1 MRIGQRIVERY
12 QVQSLA
18 GSGGMGKVYRALDEE
33 SGNQV
38 AIKVLSL
45 DASKYSRRFL
55 REAKVMAELRHE
67 NIVGYVDY
75 GQTDRGAP
83 FIVMEWVNGEDL
95 RQRMNRKKLELQEA
109 VDIIAGVGEALHF
122 AHRHGV
128 IHRDLK
134 PSNLMLVD
142 NRIEHLKLLDFGI
155 ARWRGPTV
163 EKMTRTGISIGT
175 PGYMAPEQSRGD
187 ADIDGRA
194 DLYALGCVI
203 YECLVGH
210 RPFHGEDVVAV
221 LARTAFDEPPRVSE
235 KRTDISAEFDDL
247 LADMM
252 ASNVERRP
260 ANGTILAHRARAIE
274 TATRPSVDETGAVGL
289 TTSEKELLSILL
301 IEGGGALEDSPD
313 GLLADALHRAGGQ
326 AQLLEN
332 GTNVVIFRSEN
343 GAASDLV
350 LRATRCALT
359 LRSMRPE
366 SKMSLATGQGEVS
379 GRRSLA
385 KTIQSAATLLRTAE
399 FSTEGQARPLS
410 IRLDQTTTRLLDG
423 RFDVRRR
430 AQDMPADGTDL
441 RGEQR
446 NAGPRLRTT
455 RTVGRKAEIAQ
466 ISNLFHHCLR
476 EQRPQAMLIT
486 GEPGI
491 GKSHLSGRVLA
502 SLQSETPN
510 LQIWSARAEAL
521 AKGSAFQ
528 LLRQL
533 LHQAVGITPDDDVAT
548 RREKLVQ
555 TTSKYIEG
563 SDALR
568 VAEFL
573 GELCEAPFV
582 ASEARVQLRSAR
594 GNAVL
599 MGDQMR
605 LAWEEFVAAVSRRCP
620 VVLVLED
627 LHWGD
632 LPTIRLMD
640 GALRRVV
647 HGQWMLIGIARP
659 EVELVFPSLWA
670 DHNCTVLPLGNLDD
684 DACRQLSHSILGHAA
699 KEEQL
704 QRMIRLSGGNA
715 FYLEELT
722 RAYQFSQGEQVPD
735 TVLALAQARLRTLAP
750 LPRQLLRAGS
760 IFSGSFSLGGLR
772 KLLGEEVTP
781 QDIEP
786 ALRALVAAELL
797 IESVDPLATQAGA
810 TQQYSFRSVLMRE
823 AAYSTLTDTDRE
835 LGHRL
840 AARWLHETGSRDA
853 LLLAKHFELGL
864 EHEKATEWY
873 ALAARQ
879 ALEGNDLTAAISL
892 AERGIAIGAK
902 RRTLGLLHGS
912 IARALL
918 WTGENGRSSEHST
931 LALENLKIGSREWA
945 QAAGDGVT
953 ALGRCGAFSD
963 IVNLGAEL
971 VAASQGIGMTGA
983 LASAMARS
991 SSRLFLAGRYQDAEV
1006 LFREL
1011 PTDTSNLANSDPVV
1025 DGHLLSAQANRYL
1038 CEGDPGHYLT
1048 LSEKSASAFD
1058 ASGDR
1063 RSAAITRV
1071 NVGFAYAELGDYRN
1085 AEAIL
1090 RAVLDVAIEMELDA
1104 IGSLARNNLGR
1115 VLLALGELDEA
1126 WDLELIAIESFT
1138 MQGDD
1143 RMANGSRV
1151 YLSKIHQRKGS
1162 LESAFKEAKEALQ
1175 GTSTV
1180 ATVRMQAHSQ
1190 LASVLLEMG
1199 QPEEALV
1206 AAKEAMGILQS
1217 LGQVEEGESF
1227 VRLMLV
1233 EAELQCMHLEKAQ
1246 EALKQAY
1253 ESLRRRVEQIDD
1265 PNWRLSFLEQVQDN
1279 ARIVQLSGEWGLDGG
1294 NA

>member
-1 MRIGQRIVERY
+1 
-12 QVQSLA
+12 
-18 GSGGMGKVYRALDEE
+18 MGKVYRALDEQ

-55 REAKVMAELRHE
+55 REAKVMAELQHE

-75 GQTDRGAP
+75 GQTERGAP
-83 FIVMEWVNGEDL
+83 FIVMEWVKGEDL

-109 VDIIAGVGEALHF
+109 VDIIAGVGEALHS
-122 AHRHGV
+122 AHRHGI

-142 NRIEHLKLLDFGI
+142 NSIEQIKLLDFGI

-260 ANGTILAHRARAIE
+260 ANGTILSRRARAIVS
-274 TATRPSVDETGAVGL
+274 ATVPSVDEAGAVGL
-289 TTSEKELLSILL
+289 TTSEKELLSVLL
-301 IEGGGALEDSPD
+301 IEGVGAFEDTKD
-313 GLLADALHRAGGQ
+313 GLLADVLRRAGGQ

-332 GTNVVIFRSEN
+332 GTGVIIFRSEN
-343 GAASDLV
+343 GAATDLV
-350 LRATRCALT
+350 LRATRCALL

-399 FSTEGQARPLS
+399 FSTEGKARPLS

-430 AQDMPADGTDL
+430 SQDMPADGTDL
-441 RGEQR
+441 FGEQP
-446 NAGPRLRTT
+446 NAGPKLRTT
-455 RTVGRKAEIAQ
+455 QTVGRTSEIAQ
-466 ISNLFHHCLR
+466 IASLFHQCLR
-476 EQRPQAMLIT
+476 EQRPQALLVI

-491 GKSHLSGRVLA
+491 GKSHLSAQVL
-502 SLQSETPN
+502 SLLRNESPN
-510 LQIWSARAEAL
+510 LKIWSARAEAL

-533 LHQAVGITPDDDVAT
+533 LHQAVGITPDDDIAK
-548 RREKLVQ
+548 RRDKLVQ
-555 TTSKYIEG
+555 TVSQYIEG
-563 SDALR
+563 SSALR

-582 ASEARVQLRSAR
+582 GSEARVQLRSAR

-605 LAWEEFVAAVSRRCP
+605 LAWEEFLTAVSNRSP
-620 VVLVLED
+620 VILVLED

-632 LPTIRLMD
+632 LPTVRLMD
-640 GALRRVV
+640 GALRRVTR
-647 HGQWMLIGIARP
+647 GQCMLIGIGRP
-659 EVELVFPSLWA
+659 EIEHVFPSLWA
-670 DHNCTVLPLGNLDD
+670 DHNCTVMKLGGLDET
-684 DACRQLSHSILGHAA
+684 ACRQLSHSILGHAA

-704 QRMIRLSGGNA
+704 QRMIQLSGGNA

-722 RAYQFSQGEQVPD
+722 RAYQFSQGEQVPG
-735 TVLALAQARLRTLAP
+735 TVLALAQARLQTLAP

-760 IFSGSFSLGGLR
+760 IFSGSFSFGGLR
-772 KLLGEEVTP
+772 RLLGEEITTA
-781 QDIEP
+781 DIEP
-786 ALRALVAAELL
+786 ALHSLVESEFLT
-797 IESVDPLATQAGA
+797 ESVDPSATRAGA
-810 TQQYSFRSVLMRE
+810 TQQYSFRNVLMRE

-864 EHEKATEWY
+864 EHERATDWY
-873 ALAARQ
+873 ASAARQ
-879 ALEGNDLTAAISL
+879 ALEGNDLSAAVSL
-892 AERGIAIGAK
+892 AKRGIAIGAK
-902 RRTLGLLHGS
+902 RTTLGLLHGS

-918 WTGENGRSSEHST
+918 WTGENGRASEHSA
-931 LALENLKIGSREWA
+931 LALENLRSGSRDWA
-945 QAAGDGVT
+945 EAAGDGVT
-953 ALGRCGAFSD
+953 ALGRCGAFTD
-963 IVNLGAEL
+963 IVALGSEL
-971 VAASQGIGMTGA
+971 VSACQERGMTGA

-991 SSRLFLAGRYQDAEV
+991 SSRLFLAGRYQDAEL

-1011 PTDTSNLANSDPVV
+1011 PTDTSNLEDSDPVV

-1038 CEGDPGHYLT
+1038 CEGDPGHYLK
-1048 LSEKSASAFD
+1048 LSEKSAAAFD

-1071 NVGFAYAELGDYRN
+1071 NVGFAYAELGDYRS
-1085 AEAIL
+1085 AETIL
-1090 RAVLDVAIEMELDA
+1090 RSVLDVAIEMELDA

-1138 MQGDD
+1138 IQGDD

-1151 YLSKIHQRKGS
+1151 YLSKIHQRKGA
-1162 LESAFKEAKEALQ
+1162 LDSAYKEAREALQ

-1199 QPEEALV
+1199 QPEEALS
-1206 AAKEAMGILQS
+1206 AAQEAMRILRT

-1233 EAELQCMHLEKAQ
+1233 EAELQCMHLEQAQ
-1246 EALKQAY
+1246 AALTDAY
-1253 ESLRRRVEQIDD
+1253 ESLRRRVAHIDD
-1265 PNWRLSFLEQVQDN
+1265 ANWRLSFLEQVQDN
-1279 ARIVQLSGEWGLDGG
+1279 ARIVQLAGEWGLDGG

>member
-1 MRIGQRIVERY
+1 
-12 QVQSLA
+12 
-18 GSGGMGKVYRALDEE
+18 
-33 SGNQV
+33 
-38 AIKVLSL
+38 
-45 DASKYSRRFL
+45 
-55 REAKVMAELRHE
+55 
-67 NIVGYVDY
+67 
-75 GQTDRGAP
+75 
-83 FIVMEWVNGEDL
+83 MEWVNGEDL

-122 AHRHGV
+122 AHQRGV

-142 NRIEHLKLLDFGI
+142 SNIECLKLLDFGI
-155 ARWRGPTV
+155 ARWRGPSV

-210 RPFHGEDVVAV
+210 RPFHGEDLVAV

-235 KRTDISAEFDDL
+235 KRNDISIEFDDL

-260 ANGTILAHRARAIE
+260 ENGTILSERARAIRSATQPSIE
-274 TATRPSVDETGAVGL
+274 TDAQIGL
-289 TTSEKELLSILL
+289 TTSEKELLCILL
-301 IEGGGALEDSPD
+301 IEGGGPLEDSD
-313 GLLADALHRAGGQ
+313 EGLLADALHRAGGH

-332 GTNVVIFRSEN
+332 GTNVVTFRNES
-343 GAASDLV
+343 GAATDLV
-350 LRATRCALT
+350 VRAARCALS
-359 LRSMRPE
+359 LRAMRPA
-366 SKMSLATGQGEVS
+366 SKMSLATGQGEIS

-385 KTIQSAATLLRTAE
+385 KTIHTAASLLRTAE
-399 FSTEGQARPLS
+399 FSTEGMQRALS
-410 IRLDQTTTRLLDG
+410 IRLDQTTTRLLG
-423 RFDVRRR
+423 ERFDIRKRESD
-430 AQDMPADGTDL
+430 ALEDGLDLFAEKSQGIAAPAL
-441 RGEQR
+441 HSSEI
-446 NAGPRLRTT
+446 
-455 RTVGRKAEIAQ
+455 VGRSAEIGA
-466 ISNLFHHCLR
+466 IAEVFHDCLR
-476 EQRPQAMLIT
+476 EHRPRAMLVT

-491 GKSHLSGRVLA
+491 GKSHLCTQALA
-502 SLQSETPN
+502 SLQREYPT
-510 LQIWSARAEAL
+510 LQVWTARADAL
-521 AKGSAFQ
+521 GRGSAFRM
-528 LLRQL
+528 LRQIL
-533 LHQAVGITPDDDVAT
+533 QQAAGITSEDPIDL
-548 RREKLVQ
+548 RREKLVHTVAQ
-555 TTSKYIEG
+555 HIPGAE
-563 SDALR
+563 ALR

-573 GELCEAPFV
+573 GELCESPFV
-582 ASEARVQLRSAR
+582 ASDARVQLRSAR

-605 LAWEEFVAAVSRRCP
+605 LAWEEFLAAVSQRTP

-640 GALRRVV
+640 GALRRVNA
-647 HGQWMLIGIARP
+647 GQWMILGIARP
-659 EVELVFPSLWA
+659 EVSRIFPSLWQE
-670 DHNCTVLPLGNLDD
+670 HGCTVLPLDGLDEA
-684 DACRQLSHSILGHAA
+684 ACRQLSRGILGHAA
-699 KEEQL
+699 KEDQL

-722 RAYQFSQGEQVPD
+722 RAYQSAQGEQVPG
-735 TVLALAQARLRTLAP
+735 TVLALAQARLRTMDQ

-760 IFSGSFSLGGLR
+760 IFGGSFSLAGLQR
-772 KLLGEEVTP
+772 LLGSDGQSPTMESYL
-781 QDIEP
+781 QN
-786 ALRALVAAELL
+786 LVEQEFL
-797 IESVDPLATQAGA
+797 IDSPEQSPSIVGA
-810 TQQYSFRSVLMRE
+810 THQYSFRNELMRE

-840 AARWLHETGSRDA
+840 AGRWLHEIGIRDA
-853 LLLAKHFELGL
+853 LLLAKHFELGR
-864 EHEKATEWY
+864 EDERATEWY

-879 ALEGNDLTAAISL
+879 ALEGNDLAAAINL
-892 AERGIAIGAK
+892 AERGISIGA
-902 RRTLGLLHGS
+902 RGRTLGLLHSS

-931 LALENLKIGSREWA
+931 VALENLKVGSGDWA
-945 QAAGDGVT
+945 SAAGDGVT
-953 ALGRCGAFSD
+953 ALGRCGAFGD
-963 IVNLGAEL
+963 IVTLGAEL
-971 VAASQGIGMTGA
+971 IEASHSRGMSGA
-983 LASAMARS
+983 IASAMARS
-991 SSRLFLAGRYQDAEV
+991 SSRLFLAGRYKDAEV

-1011 PTDTSNLANSDPVV
+1011 PTDVSSLENSDPVV
-1025 DGHLLSAQANRYL
+1025 EGHLLSARANRYL
-1038 CEGDPGHYLT
+1038 CEGDPGHYLK
-1048 LSEKSASAFD
+1048 LSEQSAKAFE

-1071 NVGFAYAELGDYRN
+1071 NVGFAYAELGDYRS

-1090 RAVLDVAIEMELDA
+1090 RAVLAVAIEMELDA

-1115 VLLALGELDEA
+1115 VLLAIGELDEA

-1151 YLSKIHQRKGS
+1151 YLSKIHQSKGA
-1162 LESAFKEAKEALQ
+1162 LESAHKEACEALQ

-1180 ATVRMQAHSQ
+1180 ATVRMQAHAQ
-1190 LASVLLEMG
+1190 LASVLLDMG
-1199 QPEEALV
+1199 HPQEALE
-1206 AAKEAMGILQS
+1206 AAQEAVRILKS

-1233 EAELQCMHLEKAQ
+1233 ESEIQCLHLDKAR
-1246 EALKQAY
+1246 EALEDAY
-1253 ESLRRRVEQIDD
+1253 KSLLRRVHQIDD
-1265 PNWRLSFLEQVQDN
+1265 ADWRMSFVEQVKDN
-1279 ARIVQLSGEWGLDGG
+1279 ARIVQLAGEWGLDGG

>member
-1 MRIGQRIVERY
+1 
-12 QVQSLA
+12 
-18 GSGGMGKVYRALDEE
+18 
-33 SGNQV
+33 
-38 AIKVLSL
+38 
-45 DASKYSRRFL
+45 
-55 REAKVMAELRHE
+55 
-67 NIVGYVDY
+67 
-75 GQTDRGAP
+75 
-83 FIVMEWVNGEDL
+83 
-95 RQRMNRKKLELQEA
+95 
-109 VDIIAGVGEALHF
+109 
-122 AHRHGV
+122 
-128 IHRDLK
+128 
-134 PSNLMLVD
+134 LVD
-142 NRIEHLKLLDFGI
+142 NQIEHLKLLDFGI

-235 KRTDISAEFDDL
+235 KRTDISADFDDL

-260 ANGTILAHRARAIE
+260 ANGTILSRRAEAIE
-274 TATRPSVDETGAVGL
+274 SATRPSVDEAGAVGL
-289 TTSEKELLSILL
+289 TTSEKELLSVLL
-301 IEGGGALEDSPD
+301 IDGGGALEDSPD
-313 GLLADALHRAGGQ
+313 GLLADALLRAGGQ

-343 GAASDLV
+343 GAATDLV
-350 LRATRCALT
+350 LRATRCALS

-385 KTIQSAATLLRTAE
+385 KTIQSAATLLRSAE

-430 AQDMPADGTDL
+430 SQDMPADGTDL

-446 NAGPRLRTT
+446 DSRPRYQAAQ
-455 RTVGRKAEIAQ
+455 TVGRTAEIAQ
-466 ISNLFHHCLR
+466 ISDVFDQCLR
-476 EQRPQAMLIT
+476 SQRPRAILVT

-491 GKSHLSGRVLA
+491 GKSHLSAHVLA
-502 SLQSETPN
+502 TLQAQDPE
-510 LQIWSARAEAL
+510 LLIWSARAEAL

-533 LHQAVGITPDDDVAT
+533 LHQAVGIIQDDDVAT
-548 RREKLVQ
+548 RRDKLVQ
-555 TTSKYIEG
+555 TVSRFIEG
-563 SDALR
+563 ADALR

-573 GELCEAPFV
+573 GELCEAPFI
-582 ASEARVQLRSAR
+582 ASEGRVQLRSAR

-605 LAWEEFVAAVSRRCP
+605 LAWEEFLTAVSSKSP
-620 VVLVLED
+620 VILVLED

-640 GALRRVV
+640 GALRRVSQ
-647 HGQWMLIGIARP
+647 GQWLIIGIARP
-659 EVELVFPSLWA
+659 EVEQVFPSLWT
-670 DHNCTVLPLGNLDD
+670 DHSFTVMDLDALDD
-684 DACRQLSHSILGHAA
+684 AACRQLSHSILGHAA
-699 KEEQL
+699 KEDQL

-722 RAYQFSQGEQVPD
+722 RAYQFSEGEQVPG

-760 IFSGSFSLGGLR
+760 IFSGRFSLGGLR
-772 KLLGEEVTP
+772 RLLGEDGTP
-781 QDIEP
+781 KDIQP
-786 ALRALVAAELL
+786 ALQSLVEAQFLM
-797 IESVDPLATQAGA
+797 ESVDSLATLAGA
-810 TQQYSFRSVLMRE
+810 TQQYIFRNVLMRE

-840 AARWLHETGSRDA
+840 AARWLHEAGSRDA

-864 EHEKATEWY
+864 ENERATEWY
-873 ALAARQ
+873 ALAAKQ
-879 ALEGNDLTAAISL
+879 ALEGNDLAAAITL
-892 AERGIAIGAK
+892 AEQGIAIGAK
-902 RRTLGLLHGS
+902 ARTLGLLHGS

-918 WTGENGRSSEHST
+918 WTGENGRSSEHSS
-931 LALENLKIGSREWA
+931 LALENLTIGSREWA

-971 VAASQGIGMTGA
+971 VTASQERGMTGA

-991 SSRLFLAGRYQDAEV
+991 SSRLFLAGRYKDAEV

-1011 PTDTSNLANSDPVV
+1011 PTDTSNLEDSDPVV

-1038 CEGDPGHYLT
+1038 CEGDPGHYLK
-1048 LSEKSASAFD
+1048 LSEKSATAFE

-1071 NVGFAYAELGDYRN
+1071 NVGFAYAELGDYSS
-1085 AEAIL
+1085 AERIL

-1115 VLLALGELDEA
+1115 VLLALDQLDEA

-1138 MQGDD
+1138 IQGDD

-1151 YLSKIHQRKGS
+1151 YLSKIHQRKGA
-1162 LESAFKEAKEALQ
+1162 LDSAYKEAKEALQ

-1180 ATVRMQAHSQ
+1180 ATVRMQAHAQ
-1190 LASVLLEMG
+1190 LASVLLQMG

-1206 AAKEAMGILQS
+1206 TAKEAISILET

-1233 EAELQCMHLEKAQ
+1233 EAELQCLHLDLAQ
-1246 EALKQAY
+1246 EALKDAY
-1253 ESLRRRVEQIDD
+1253 KSLRRRVEQIDD
-1265 PNWRLSFLEQVQDN
+1265 ANWRLSFLEQVGDN

>member
-1 MRIGQRIVERY
+1 
-12 QVQSLA
+12 
-18 GSGGMGKVYRALDEE
+18 MGKVYRALDEH
-33 SGNQV
+33 SGHQV
-38 AIKVLSL
+38 AMKVLSL

-75 GQTDRGAP
+75 GQTERGAP
-83 FIVMEWVNGEDL
+83 FIVMEWVKGEDL

-235 KRTDISAEFDDL
+235 KRTDISADFDDL

-260 ANGTILAHRARAIE
+260 ANGTILTRRARAIE
-274 TATRPSVDETGAVGL
+274 SATSPSVDEAHAVGL
-289 TTSEKELLSILL
+289 TTSEKELLSVLL
-301 IEGGGALEDSPD
+301 IEGGGALKDAGD
-313 GLLADALHRAGGQ
+313 GSLDDALLRAGGQ

-343 GAASDLV
+343 GSATDLV
-350 LRATRCALT
+350 LRATRCALH
-359 LRSMRPE
+359 LRAMRPE

-385 KTIQSAATLLRTAE
+385 KTIQSAATLLRSAE
-399 FSTEGQARPLS
+399 FSTEGKARPLS

-423 RFDVRRR
+423 RFEVRRR
-430 AQDMPADGTDL
+430 TQDMPADGTDL
-441 RGEQR
+441 YGEER
-446 NAGPRLRTT
+446 STKPRLRAA
-455 RTVGRKAEIAQ
+455 RTVGRTDEIAQ
-466 ISNLFHHCLR
+466 IKTVFGQCMSSQH
-476 EQRPQAMLIT
+476 PQALLIT
-486 GEPGI
+486 GDPGI
-491 GKSHLSGRVLA
+491 GKSHLSAQVLGT
-502 SLQSETPN
+502 LQSEISN
-510 LQIWSARAEAL
+510 LKIWSARAEAL

-528 LLRQL
+528 LIRQL
-533 LHQAVGITPDDDVAT
+533 LHQAVGILPGDDLAM
-548 RREKLVQ
+548 RCEKLVQ
-555 TTSKYIEG
+555 TVSGFIDG
-563 SDALR
+563 ADALR

-573 GELCEAPFV
+573 GELCETPFL
-582 ASEARVQLRSAR
+582 ASEGRVQLRSAR

-605 LAWEEFVAAVSRRCP
+605 LAWEEFLSAASKRSP
-620 VVLVLED
+620 VILVLED

-640 GALRRVV
+640 GALRRVGL
-647 HGQWMLIGIARP
+647 GQWMLVGIARP
-659 EVELVFPSLWA
+659 EVEHVFPSLWS
-670 DHNCTVLPLGNLDD
+670 DHNCTVMKLGALDD
-684 DACRQLSHSILGHAA
+684 AACRQLSHSILGHAA

-704 QRMIRLSGGNA
+704 QRMIRLSDGNA

-722 RAYQFSQGEQVPD
+722 RAYQYSEGEQVPG

-750 LPRQLLRAGS
+750 LPRQVLRAGS
-760 IFSGSFSLGGLR
+760 IFSGAFSLGGLR
-772 KLLGEEVTP
+772 RLLGEAGTP
-781 QDIEP
+781 REIEP
-786 ALRALVAAELL
+786 ALQALVRADFLL
-797 IESVDPLATQAGA
+797 ESVDPLATRAGA
-810 TQQYSFRSVLMRE
+810 TQQYSFRNVLMRE

-840 AARWLHETGSRDA
+840 VARWLHETGSRDA

-864 EHEKATEWY
+864 EKERATEWY

-879 ALEGNDLTAAISL
+879 ALEGNDLAAAIAL

-902 RRTLGLLHGS
+902 SRTLGLLHGS

-918 WTGENGRSSEHST
+918 WTGENGRSSEHSA
-931 LALENLKIGSREWA
+931 LALENLSIGSTDWA

-963 IVNLGAEL
+963 IVNLGEEL
-971 VAASQGIGMTGA
+971 IAASQERGMTGA

-1011 PTDTSNLANSDPVV
+1011 PTDTSNLEDSDPVV

-1038 CEGDPGHYLT
+1038 CEGDPGHYLK
-1048 LSEKSASAFD
+1048 LSEESATAFE

-1071 NVGFAYAELGDYRN
+1071 NVGFAYAELGDYRS
-1085 AEAIL
+1085 AETIL
-1090 RAVLDVAIEMELDA
+1090 RAVLAVAIEMELDA

-1115 VLLALGELDEA
+1115 VLLAQGQLDEA

-1138 MQGDD
+1138 IQGDD

-1151 YLSKIHQRKGS
+1151 YLSKIHQRKGA
-1162 LESAFKEAKEALQ
+1162 LDSAFKEAKEALQ

-1180 ATVRMQAHSQ
+1180 ATVRMQAHAQ

-1206 AAKEAMGILQS
+1206 AAKDAVRILQT

-1233 EAELQCMHLEKAQ
+1233 EAELQCMHLDKAQ
-1246 EALKQAY
+1246 AALKDAY
-1253 ESLRRRVEQIDD
+1253 NSLRRRVEQIDD
-1265 PNWRLSFLEQVQDN
+1265 ANWRLSFLEQVHDN
-1279 ARIVQLSGEWGLDGG
+1279 ARIVQLSGEWGLDVG